1 LDEDFGPGAAG
12 AGIRSG
18 AAARFHESGWELATN
33 STGIVATERSTHE
46 YLPQSSGSIYPGR
59 YPSRVGHLAE
69 GGKRGRWGINGGVIK
84 FPFCSPDLRLH
95 DAKDDLVGKVNVSN
109 SSPSVDAETFLSRIA
124 GGDDDAMRRCLEVH
138 GPLVWG
144 IVRRQVSDHG
154 AAEDLTQEIFTEIW
168 KGASKHDPG
177 LSSERGY
184 IAMIARRRTIDWI
197 RQRTRLP
204 ELAPLTEHMEIP
216 AGVAAPGLMLDREI
230 LRHAL
235 ESLSEETRRL
245 FHLHFDRGM
254 SHGEIAAETG
264 LPLGSVKTALR
275 RGLIEARVLLKRR
288 LPVMTSEGGAP

>member
-1 LDEDFGPGAAG
+1 MRHPGINRAIPGAIIGFVLGEAIVM
-12 AGIRSG
+12 GIRTAQGLPAWDSG
-18 AAARFHESGWELATN
+18 VALVLAPFTLMAGWMWGIGALNPKLSEHGEHHADETAIVPAEDGAVVPAQAAAH
-33 STGIVATERSTHE
+33 
-46 YLPQSSGSIYPGR
+46 
-59 YPSRVGHLAE
+59 
-69 GGKRGRWGINGGVIK
+69 
-84 FPFCSPDLRLH
+84 H
-95 DAKDDLVGKVNVSN
+95 DEEE
-109 SSPSVDAETFLSRIA
+109 SPSSIF
-124 GGDDDAMRRCLEVH
+124 
-138 GPLVWG
+138 
-144 IVRRQVSDHG
+144 
-154 AAEDLTQEIFTEIW
+154 FTEIW